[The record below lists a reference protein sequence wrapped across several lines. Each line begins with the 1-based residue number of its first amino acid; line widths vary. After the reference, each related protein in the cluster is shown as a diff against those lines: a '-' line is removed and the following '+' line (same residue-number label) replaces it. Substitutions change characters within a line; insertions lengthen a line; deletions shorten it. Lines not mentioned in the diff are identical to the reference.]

1 MQIIN
6 AKIKSGKT
14 KTIEEPS
21 RHSAPRASKVVD
33 ITELLK
39 RSVEEAQQ
47 PAHRRKAS

>member
-1 MQIIN
+1 MKIIE

-14 KTIEEPS
+14 KTIEEPAHPTA
-21 RHSAPRASKVVD
+21 RRTSKVVD

-39 RSVEEAQQ
+39 RSVQQVQQ